1 MIIPFLFEL
10 RTSMDWIWTDTSMT
24 FFDWLK
30 MEDIFANI
38 FQLKCMRQLEKDL
51 PAPRGEK
58 KGTFI
63 KYLMGGGFMLLIVI
77 LIWSPLAL
85 FAFSNAVGEPNLPYD
100 VTVSLKIGPYEP
112 VYAMSAQESD
122 IHEYGE

>member
-1 MIIPFLFEL
+1 MLIPFLFEL

-58 KGTFI
+58 KGKII
-63 KYLMGGGFMLLIVI
+63 KYLMGGGFMLLIVV

-122 IHEYGE
+122 IHGYGE